1 MLSGPIEGGILIP
14 SLHAM
19 PSTQH
24 ARNFFFLKN
33 IYYAASK
40 TQGVHMSFNIHT
52 LNQVYKTLSHLNDL
66 ISELSVNEN
75 DMNSYEFIRELKKDL
90 PTLNTLAESLITQ
103 AKPPCE
109 NYDID
114 IETINNAIK
123 WGFFL

>member
-1 MLSGPIEGGILIP
+1 
-14 SLHAM
+14 
-19 PSTQH
+19 
-24 ARNFFFLKN
+24 
-33 IYYAASK
+33 
-40 TQGVHMSFNIHT
+40 MSFNIHT
-52 LNQVYKTLSHLNDL
+52 LNQMYKTLSHLNDL

-114 IETINNAIK
+114 IEAINNAIK
-123 WGFFL
+123 WGFF

>member
-1 MLSGPIEGGILIP
+1 
-14 SLHAM
+14 
-19 PSTQH
+19 
-24 ARNFFFLKN
+24 
-33 IYYAASK
+33 
-40 TQGVHMSFNIHT
+40 MSFNIHT
-52 LNQVYKTLSHLNDL
+52 LNQMYKTLSHLNDL

-123 WGFFL
+123 WGFF